1 MHLLIVSKSNLKL
14 QVFGLFSRFVRTLII
29 KISSS
34 EEPATSTSIHRV
46 RNGGKLLI
54 LSHPSPKNVTERCR
68 SLSWKPTKA
77 RWKYQ
82 NGAQRAVQI
91 FLTHTQQNA
100 LCSLFTR
107 PSRPMLSLSQPCVV
121 EDAIF
126 TNFKDSILK
135 VQEILNQICL
145 EGMYV
150 DFRYMKIHIFA
161 LRWRDEIKRYSQL
174 RTPLKQVV
182 LNRTW
187 NAVECNFNLH
197 VYGKYVSLKGTG
209 NLKAGKILI
218 WSAFCDF
225 NLFF

>member
-1 MHLLIVSKSNLKL
+1 MSIAQLKTYKSALKISKWRPTRRSNFSDAYATKCP
-14 QVFGLFSRFVRTLII
+14 LFSVY
-29 KISSS
+29 
-34 EEPATSTSIHRV
+34 STF
-46 RNGGKLLI
+46 
-54 LSHPSPKNVTERCR
+54 SPH
-68 SLSWKPTKA
+68 A
-77 RWKYQ
+77 
-82 NGAQRAVQI
+82 
-91 FLTHTQQNA
+91 
-100 LCSLFTR
+100 
-107 PSRPMLSLSQPCVV
+107 LSLSQPCVV

-174 RTPLKQVV
+174 RIPLKRVV
-182 LNRTW
+182 VNRTW

-225 NLFF
+225 NLFFNAQ